1 VRFPWERHRNLASV
15 AFAVVVGGLSCVTVG
30 PGDLPHFQYRGRD
43 LVGVTVLDV
52 LGRVQDGTIL
62 VRCPRFQVELPYATD
77 WDFTVF
83 PSKILMNAQSKRL
96 KLIASISL
104 DQETGQVEPSRYLE
118 RQRDTLAETFRL
130 RDPRVLLT
138 PTPILVYAVGG
149 EPQATNYWAVRQSRR
164 NLVFR
169 LHISSTTVDPS
180 QLRELEQRLAALAD
194 RGFKISE

>member
-1 VRFPWERHRNLASV
+1 MRLPWERHRNLASL
-15 AFAVVVGGLSCVTVG
+15 AFAVVAGGLSCVTVG
-30 PGDLPHFQYRGRD
+30 PQDLPHFQYRGKD

-52 LGRVQDGTIL
+52 LGRAQDGVIL

-83 PSKILMNAQSKRL
+83 RSKILMNAQSKSR

-104 DQETGQVEPSRYLE
+104 DQETGQIEPSRYLE

-130 RDPRVLLT
+130 RDPKILPTR
-138 PTPILVYAVGG
+138 TPILVYAVVG
-149 EPQATNYWAVRQSRR
+149 EPQATNYWAVRQSKR

-169 LHISSTTVDPS
+169 LHISSTVVDPS
-180 QLRELEQRLAALAD
+180 QLGELEQRLAVLVD
-194 RGFKISE
+194 EGFKISE